1 MITYFRVIAES
12 GSALAGWALDQ
23 QPEKHAKDI
32 AGRVGCPTDIMD
44 DMVKCMKNVDYEEIV
59 DVHTKYIVRFHFKSF
74 FKK

>member
-32 AGRVGCPTDIMD
+32 AGRVGCPTDILD
-44 DMVKCMKNVDYEEIV
+44 DMVKCMKNVDYDEIV
-59 DVHTKYIVRFHFKSF
+59 DVHIVVIKTLNSICV
-74 FKK
+74 

>member
-1 MITYFRVIAES
+1 MIIYFRVIAES

-59 DVHTKYIVRFHFKSF
+59 DVHTKYIVRSHFKSVF
-74 FKK
+74 